1 VGGCFR
7 RDSNL
12 ERIGIFEIQR
22 FSKFL
27 LCSSEIILLD
37 DFFESASAE
46 ILSNSLS
53 LKFRDPLNKIL
64 ESHNSEILC
73 ICLSVCNFFRDPQIL

>member
-1 VGGCFR
+1 MNYFSHNYYCVWGGCFR

-46 ILSNSLS
+46 ILSPRSVIYLS
-53 LKFRDPLNKIL
+53 L
-64 ESHNSEILC
+64 
-73 ICLSVCNFFRDPQIL
+73 

>member
-1 VGGCFR
+1 MNFFFLITTTVGGCFR

-12 ERIGIFEIQR
+12 ERIGIFEIQS

-46 ILSNSLS
+46 ILSPRSCL
-53 LKFRDPLNKIL
+53 FI
-64 ESHNSEILC
+64 ESVIWE
-73 ICLSVCNFFRDPQIL
+73 NFLLLHSC